1 MEYCNIKLHIETP
14 GEPTT
19 PESIIHS
26 LDHGKCEN
34 KFAILQMKM
43 KNMEIIDF
51 SGSMDDLCKDGNSKL
66 YHVLNTIINIIK
78 YCAQYT
84 VNVSIIIDGFTAE
97 VKHIVPLTQISK
109 ENVQYLIN
117 KVQTIESE
125 GSTNIEIALY
135 NSSNTIT
142 DQIKTEKFID
152 IHHIFLTDGEAN
164 MGTQNPFQ
172 LSQIIHTTKCT
183 NTFIGFGQQHNTTM
197 LQTFS
202 TNVGCDYR
210 FVNNGENAGMV
221 YGEIMHTILRP
232 ALKNVSIEVQN
243 GTIYDWRTN
252 TWTSLCYESSIDSEV
267 LKTYNIKCESG
278 SQLRVTV
285 RGITFENDKYEE
297 IVQEVNCEETNTEPL
312 YKYMFRQHTLE
323 LLSQCR
329 TSSSISRIAQKAC
342 KKELK
347 EFFKKMRQFMR
358 RQNLTTDPFMYLLC
372 EDIITAYK
380 TIGTDLGNM
389 YCTSRQSSQGRESSY
404 SERYDQDTQVHP
416 YATPLRN
423 NKKNIGNI
431 PPPPKLRRQ
440 INNNFDNIEIK
451 NTNKSIKEAST
462 FITEIVDDLIDD
474 LIYRKLLWKN
484 MKLLLIDFYVNC

>member
-1 MEYCNIKLHIETP
+1 
-14 GEPTT
+14 
-19 PESIIHS
+19 
-26 LDHGKCEN
+26 
-34 KFAILQMKM
+34 
-43 KNMEIIDF
+43 
-51 SGSMDDLCKDGNSKL
+51 
-66 YHVLNTIINIIK
+66 
-78 YCAQYT
+78 
-84 VNVSIIIDGFTAE
+84 
-97 VKHIVPLTQISK
+97 
-109 ENVQYLIN
+109 
-117 KVQTIESE
+117 
-125 GSTNIEIALY
+125 
-135 NSSNTIT
+135 
-142 DQIKTEKFID
+142 
-152 IHHIFLTDGEAN
+152 
-164 MGTQNPFQ
+164 
-172 LSQIIHTTKCT
+172 
-183 NTFIGFGQQHNTTM
+183 M

-404 SERYDQDTQVHP
+404 SERYDEDTQVHP

-440 INNNFDNIEIK
+440 INNSPLVLFQSNFENIMGDIAEES
-451 NTNKSIKEAST
+451 NTGTDPFDIPTITLLNQQSVLPHQPLELTRPHRRQEELVNDEDDIENYIDQTKTEDTSNLNKTYST
-462 FITEIVDDLIDD
+462 PSRTRLMTQLSSPIIGIDD
-474 LIYRKLLWKN
+474 SI
-484 MKLLLIDFYVNC
+484 